1 MSNTVH
7 FKHVALIGVGL
18 IGGSLALDM
27 KSLGLAEK
35 IVGIGRTRANLD
47 KALELGIVD
56 SITQD
61 ISEGVC
67 GADLV
72 IVAVP
77 VLKVAS
83 VIKDAVPFLSDGCII
98 TDVGSVKER
107 LIEEVLPLLPR
118 GVSFVPAHPVAGTEN
133 SGAGAALVGLFKGR
147 NTIITPTGSID
158 PVDSAESEAL
168 QTVTE
173 LWRSVGS
180 NVVVMDSKEHDRI
193 LSAVSH
199 LPHVIA
205 YALVNTVASAGKGAG
220 EGGAD
225 TDMLSYSAGGFRDFT
240 RIASSSPEMWADI
253 CDMNAVAIVEMIE
266 AFQKELDSL
275 KSFVANRDLTHVKE
289 QFNRAKSQRDALV
302 KGD

>member
-7 FKHVALIGVGL
+7 FKKVALIGVGL

-27 KSLGLAEK
+27 KAKAIADE
-35 IVGIGRTRANLD
+35 IVGVGRTRGNLD
-47 KALELGIVD
+47 TALTLGIVD
-56 SITQD
+56 SVTQD
-61 ISEGVC
+61 IAEGVK

-83 VIKDAVPFLSDGCII
+83 VIEAAAAHLADGCIV

-107 LIEEVLPLLPR
+107 LITEVTPLL
-118 GVSFVPAHPVAGTEN
+118 GDSVSFVPAHPVAGTEN
-133 SGAGAALVGLFKGR
+133 SGAGAALTGLFNGR
-147 NTIITPTGSID
+147 NCIVTPT
-158 PVDSAESEAL
+158 DSTNQGAL
-168 QTVTE
+168 ATITE
-173 LWRSVGS
+173 LWRAVGS
-180 NVVVMDSKEHDRI
+180 RVVVMEPALHDRI

-205 YALVNTVASAGKGAG
+205 YALVNTVAAAGKCA
-220 EGGAD
+220 EGGEE

-253 CDMNAVAIVEMIE
+253 CDMNSVAIVEMIE
-266 AFQKELDSL
+266 AFQTELDAL
-275 KSFVANRDLTHVKE
+275 KEAIETRNMDAVKDE
-289 QFNRAKSQRDALV
+289 FNVAKSLRDELI
-302 KGD
+302 KST

>member
-7 FKHVALIGVGL
+7 FKKVALIGVGL

-27 KSLGLAEK
+27 KSRGLADTV
-35 IVGIGRTRANLD
+35 VGIGRTMANLD

-56 SITQD
+56 SVTQD
-61 ISEGVC
+61 IAEGV
-67 GADLV
+67 GDADLV

-77 VLKVAS
+77 VLTVAS
-83 VIKDAVPFLSDGCII
+83 VMKEACQYLAEGCIV

-107 LIEEVLPLLPR
+107 LIDEVMPLLPA

-133 SGAGAALVGLFKGR
+133 SGAAAAFAGLFEGR
-147 NTIITPTGSID
+147 NTIITP
-158 PVDSAESEAL
+158 VDSTDSEAL

-205 YALVNTVASAGKGAG
+205 YALVNTVASAGKGSG
-220 EGGAD
+220 KGGAD

-253 CDMNAVAIVEMIE
+253 CEMNSVAIVEMIE
-266 AFQKELDSL
+266 AFQVELDSL
-275 KSFVANRDLTHVKE
+275 KSFIEGRDLERINE
-289 QFNRAKSQRDALV
+289 QFNRAKSLRDALA